1 MSLTSKLV
9 ALALIVLAIVAGVW
23 NLWHTADKAGYERSQ
38 REYQAA
44 AEQQREGNRGTAR
57 KAESSEAVRVVYRD
71 RIITQ
76 TITEVRDASAPLAS
90 CPLPLDTIR
99 LLNNA
104 AKCAREGGS
113 ASCAA
118 DDALPNP
125 R

>member
-9 ALALIVLAIVAGVW
+9 ALALIVLAIVTGVW
-23 NLWHTADKAGYERSQ
+23 KIWHTADKAGYERSQ
-38 REYQAA
+38 REYQEA
-44 AEQQREGNRGTAR
+44 AERQRESNRGTAR
-57 KAESSEAVRVVYRD
+57 KAEGNEAVRVVYRD

-76 TITEVRDASAPLAS
+76 TTTEVRDASAPLAS

-113 ASCAA
+113 ASCSA

-125 R
+125 G